1 FIMNVV
7 AYLDVWSSDKRA
19 NYSRSFIPQLQE
31 MGAQVSK
38 RFSKQ
43 VTHVVFNSGH
53 ATTWRNAKKSDV
65 HLVSALWIQRCFDEG
80 TRVDEELFPASNDE
94 SNPVIKNRKV
104 SLFNLTLNFNKEQ
117 NCVF

>member
-1 FIMNVV
+1 M
-7 AYLDVWSSDKRA
+7 DVWSSDKRA

-31 MGAQVSK
+31 MGAQVRKLLYLKPVSVSALPDLIDVLSFFKVSK

-65 HLVSALWIQRCFDEG
+65 HLVSALWIQRYSDF
-80 TRVDEELFPASNDE
+80 
-94 SNPVIKNRKV
+94 I
-104 SLFNLTLNFNKEQ
+104 
-117 NCVF
+117 